1 MNSATVSNR
10 ALPVSSL
17 RSGEE
22 GALRTLGSI
31 AISLRHVSKTYP
43 GATSP
48 AVGDLSLDIPEGRIV
63 AFVGPSGCGK
73 TTTLK
78 MINRLTEPTSGS
90 IEVLGADQHSVPAH
104 ELRRRIGYV
113 IQQIG
118 LFPHRTIR
126 RNIGVVP
133 ELIGWD
139 KARIDAR
146 TDELVNLVGL
156 DPGMLD
162 RYPGELSGGQQQRVG
177 VARAL
182 AADPPILLM
191 DEPYSAVDPI
201 VREHLQDELLALQAK
216 VGKTIV
222 FVTHD
227 IDEAIRLA
235 DRIAIFDIG
244 GVLAQYDTPDGLLAS
259 PASPFVASFLGRE
272 RGLRRLALLK
282 VSDVA
287 FASVTTVRG
296 SMTVGEAAAATAGD
310 SHEWVAVIDGDD
322 RFLGWIAAASLTN
335 LGSESRIGDLSL
347 QAPGATVRPVTQL
360 REALD
365 LVVTS
370 NARVATVVD
379 DDGRFVGVV
388 TIDGIAGGL
397 DR

>member
-1 MNSATVSNR
+1 VEHRLRYPPGSSEVATSST
-10 ALPVSSL
+10 LDPV
-17 RSGEE
+17 
-22 GALRTLGSI
+22 
-31 AISLRHVSKTYP
+31 AISLSHVSKTYP

-48 AVGDLSLDIPEGRIV
+48 AVIDLSIDIPRGRIV

-78 MINRLTEPTSGS
+78 MINRLVEPTSGS
-90 IEVLGADQHSVPAH
+90 IEVLGDDQRTVRAH

-156 DPGMLD
+156 DRILLD
-162 RYPGELSGGQQQRVG
+162 RYPAELSGGQQQRVG

-235 DRIAIFDIG
+235 DRVAIFDVG
-244 GVLAQYDTPDGLLAS
+244 GVLAQYDSPDGLLAS

-282 VSDVA
+282 VADVA
-287 FASVTTVRG
+287 LASVTTVLA
-296 SMTVGEAAAATAGD
+296 STTICEAAAAIARDT
-310 SHEWVAVIDGDD
+310 HEWVAVIDEAGQ
-322 RFLGWIAAASLTN
+322 FLGWIAAASLTQDRS
-335 LGSESRIGDLSL
+335 GSRVGDLSL
-347 QAPGATVRPVTQL
+347 QSPGATVRPSTQL

-370 NARVATVVD
+370 NARVATVVG

-397 DR
+397 DQ